1 MDKRRVALGVVAVA
15 MLATGCSSDR
25 SDPSAGPAPE
35 TTVEEPVVGAGTFAS
50 GPCPEGVVATAPVT
64 VSCGTLVVPERHGSD
79 GGPTV
84 ELPVAVLQPPGGPT
98 SDPVVY
104 LDGGPGGDGVGQAE
118 SLSELPIA
126 GSRTI
131 VVVGQRGSP
140 LATPSFD
147 CPEVEAADTGS
158 YATALGTPD
167 QLSASEQAT
176 SACFARVR
184 SGSPAFDTYDT
195 ATAAD
200 DLEAARQAL
209 GYERWN
215 LYGVS
220 YGTRLGLE
228 VLRRHPGPVRSAVLD
243 SVYPAEVESYASLAP
258 GGERAFRQL
267 AEGCDADPGCAA
279 AYPDLYQRIGMLYEQ
294 LEETPVDVTVP
305 HPVDGR
311 PTTVRWDGDRT
322 VQAAFQALY
331 SAQIIPLL
339 PFLLRSFEQGDFSLA
354 TTTYLELTESGADA
368 VAEGL
373 YLSVECRERAPFAD
387 EGELDQQQEEVPPWL
402 LSATEGSSS
411 LDDCRRWTVPP
422 ADESSGEPVRSD
434 VPSLV
439 TAGRYDPITP
449 PAWSKQVAD
458 TLEQSWFYEF
468 PGYGHGPSNEAC
480 AEDMVVAFIEDPAS
494 DPVLPCFADLG
505 PPAWVLPS

>member
-15 MLATGCSSDR
+15 ILATGCSSDR

-35 TTVEEPVVGAGTFAS
+35 STVEEPVVGAATFAA
-50 GPCPEGVVATAPVT
+50 GPCPQGVVATAPVT

-158 YATALGTPD
+158 YATALGTPE

-184 SGSPAFDTYDT
+184 GGSPAFDTYDT

-200 DLEAARQAL
+200 DLEACASGARLRAL
-209 GYERWN
+209 EPVRGLVRDPTGAGGAPPPPWSCPQCRAR
-215 LYGVS
+215 LGVS
-220 YGTRLGLE
+220 RRGRE
-228 VLRRHPGPVRSAVLD
+228 LRVAR
-243 SVYPAEVESYASLAP
+243 P

-267 AEGCDADPGCAA
+267 ADGCDADPGCAA
-279 AYPDLYQRIGMLYEQ
+279 AYPDLYQRIGTLYEQ

-339 PFLLRSFEQGDFSLA
+339 PFLLRSFEQGDFNLA
-354 TTTYLELTESGADA
+354 TTTYLELTESGADV

-387 EGELDQQQEEVPPWL
+387 EAELDQQEDEVPPWL
-402 LSATEGSSS
+402 LAATEGSSS

-434 VPSLV
+434 VPTLV

-458 TLEQSWFYEF
+458 TLERSWFYEF
-468 PGYGHGPSNEAC
+468 PGYGHGPSSETC